1 MTTAYPQISLFL
13 QKTCQISYDLTKIK
27 TVNINSNKVKQA
39 AKEIAQEYFRNVRPI
54 LKDISVDQQMLSHL
68 DTSLQKLNILASGN
82 NANSSYKSCLRDI
95 KKKTDNLELIIATVD
110 GERSRKMREDA
121 VPTDRTENSI
131 LDTLDSLVPTA
142 SLSYKQAIIDLRQ
155 DTRSSYRGV
164 AAELREVLREVLDH
178 LAPDSEVQK
187 MANFKFEPNMDK
199 PTHRQKAK
207 FILSSRN
214 LSKKTQNTPLNSLK
228 AMDEIISSLARS
240 VYERGSLFAHVGNTK
255 QEAIQLK
262 RYLDVVLC
270 EFLQIP

>member
-131 LDTLDSLVPTA
+131 LGTLDSLVPTA

-155 DTRSSYRGV
+155 DPRSSYRRV